1 MNKSNSII
9 HKSNINFHTSS
20 LIDSPQYL
28 CSVCVTGSCEHILS
42 HYIYCQ
48 RKMEK
53 KKWVADRFSSAFRHL
68 FFFLWVVY
76 SYYRN
81 PRAPSQTTSWVLAG
95 DQRCRKWL
103 ERVSETSLSGLI
115 QCWDWKSL
123 KDNLVLFSKCF
134 SIRWQ
139 C

>member
-53 KKWVADRFSSAFRHL
+53 KKNELQTGSPLPSDTSFSS
-68 FFFLWVVY
+68 
-76 SYYRN
+76 
-81 PRAPSQTTSWVLAG
+81 
-95 DQRCRKWL
+95 
-103 ERVSETSLSGLI
+103 SEWFTAITGTPELPAKPLHGS
-115 QCWDWKSL
+115 
-123 KDNLVLFSKCF
+123 
-134 SIRWQ
+134 
-139 C
+139 